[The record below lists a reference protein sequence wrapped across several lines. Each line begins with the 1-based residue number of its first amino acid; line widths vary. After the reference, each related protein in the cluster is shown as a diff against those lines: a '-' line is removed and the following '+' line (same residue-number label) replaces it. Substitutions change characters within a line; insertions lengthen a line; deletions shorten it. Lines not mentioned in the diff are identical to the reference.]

1 MLLFSDAIS
10 HSVTRNLDLTSFT
23 GPVKAWVRLGEA
35 SPQWSLSVG
44 STFPSQPFYPWWS
57 VVQPFLIVGFKIGL
71 HGQTVDR
78 CVHIMAWCL
87 HCWVPQ
93 YLVRAVSKHHHIRKY
108 YLRPPWL
115 GCVLNS
121 GCCLM
126 TASGCQ
132 KPQISTKP
140 KLTVVFTGIHWG
152 CIIRILFF
160 FSGAVGCAFT
170 FLPFLYSAGGE
181 ADKGEPLL
189 CDLAEVRMWLRRQ
202 ETKPLS
208 VCFRW
213 GERVDKQHERLV
225 VALWGHPHASFPQ
238 DKQPSNGSR
247 LWIIPESKCQGFNHN
262 AVWSIHAMTHLSQ
275 HRIQQNTPPYA
286 VTDIQLISFA
296 CGWSEVPHQ
305 SFNFD
310 TIETRCSVVSSNSP
324 FLQPVSEAVHIGE
337 GEMG

>member
-1 MLLFSDAIS
+1 MSAFGRGIS
-10 HSVTRNLDLTSFT
+10 AVVSERGKHISR
-23 GPVKAWVRLGEA
+23 
-35 SPQWSLSVG
+35 
-44 STFPSQPFYPWWS
+44 STFWWWS

-152 CIIRILFF
+152 CIIRIFF
-160 FSGAVGCAFT
+160 FSLAQSVVHSLF
-170 FLPFLYSAGGE
+170 FLFCTRL
-181 ADKGEPLL
+181 
-189 CDLAEVRMWLRRQ
+189 V
-202 ETKPLS
+202 
-208 VCFRW
+208 
-213 GERVDKQHERLV
+213 ERLT
-225 VALWGHPHASFPQ
+225 
-238 DKQPSNGSR
+238 KGSHCCA
-247 LWIIPESKCQGFNHN
+247 I
-262 AVWSIHAMTHLSQ
+262 
-275 HRIQQNTPPYA
+275 
-286 VTDIQLISFA
+286 
-296 CGWSEVPHQ
+296 
-305 SFNFD
+305 
-310 TIETRCSVVSSNSP
+310 
-324 FLQPVSEAVHIGE
+324 
-337 GEMG
+337 

>member
-44 STFPSQPFYPWWS
+44 STFPSQPFHPWWS

-152 CIIRILFF
+152 CIIRIFF
-160 FSGAVGCAFT
+160 F
-170 FLPFLYSAGGE
+170 
-181 ADKGEPLL
+181 
-189 CDLAEVRMWLRRQ
+189 
-202 ETKPLS
+202 
-208 VCFRW
+208 
-213 GERVDKQHERLV
+213 
-225 VALWGHPHASFPQ
+225 LWR
-238 DKQPSNGSR
+238 SR
-247 LWIIPESKCQGFNHN
+247 LCIHFSSFSVLGWWRGWQRGATVVRFSGGPYVAPEAG
-262 AVWSIHAMTHLSQ
+262 
-275 HRIQQNTPPYA
+275 
-286 VTDIQLISFA
+286 D
-296 CGWSEVPHQ
+296 
-305 SFNFD
+305 
-310 TIETRCSVVSSNSP
+310 
-324 FLQPVSEAVHIGE
+324 
-337 GEMG
+337 